1 MQQLFGFIYRNRS
14 LFTFLLLLSI
24 GFFLVFRFN
33 DYPGAVYFH
42 TSNRVSGQLLDSRQ
56 GVMDF
61 FGLREVNQTLA
72 EENAQLRQALLAPL
86 AVTAGTG
93 RAIPTMAESLP
104 GQFRFIPAK
113 VINNSWNRFRNY
125 LTLNKGAKDGLEPG
139 MAVMGTHGVV
149 GQVKY
154 VSQNFATVI
163 SLLYTDWEV
172 SSTLA
177 SIGSNCSVSW
187 SGADPLKANV
197 LYLPLHTQLTV
208 GDTVVTSGYNAVF
221 PSGMPIGTVSAFEQT
236 TDANFFD
243 VTIDLVT
250 DFQALRYVYVVEN
263 SYLPEQDSLQQLTD
277 PVL

>member
-1 MQQLFGFIYRNRS
+1 
-14 LFTFLLLLSI
+14 
-24 GFFLVFRFN
+24 
-33 DYPGAVYFH
+33 
-42 TSNRVSGQLLDSRQ
+42 
-56 GVMDF
+56 
-61 FGLREVNQTLA
+61 
-72 EENAQLRQALLAPL
+72 
-86 AVTAGTG
+86 AVTAGRGLVTSQV
-93 RAIPTMAESLP
+93 AEALP

-139 MAVMGTHGVV
+139 MAVMGSYGIV

-154 VSQNFATVI
+154 VSQNFATVV

-177 SIGSNCSVSW
+177 STGSNCSVSW
-187 SGADPLKANV
+187 QGIDPLQANV
-197 LYLPLHTQLTV
+197 LYLPLHTDISV

-221 PSGMPIGTVSAFEQT
+221 PAGMPIGTVSGFEQT

-243 VTIDLVT
+243 VTIDLAT
-250 DFQALRYVYVVEN
+250 DFQSLRYVYVVEN

-277 PVL
+277 PAL